1 MEDWGRLGLILIIL
15 NSNQWF
21 FKRIY
26 SILIQSLIF
35 SSCLVLPKTETGSV
49 KNCELETK
57 SWTLEVHEIGLNN
70 ECYGCGDFVRGIL
83 ECGGKSEEC
92 IAFVAGVSIGWT
104 VIAGSVVVSGNTIHW
119 LEKQGSCEDSFLNNS
134 VNKLYSSTVELGG
147 IVVNSSND
155 LIKYFSKT
163 WNGWTSCCWIIYFWW
178 W

>member
-1 MEDWGRLGLILIIL
+1 MSYFIYIEFNPMILQKYI
-15 NSNQWF
+15 F
-21 FKRIY
+21 
-26 SILIQSLIF
+26 ILIQSLIF
-35 SSCLVLPKTETGSV
+35 GSCLVLPKAETASV

-92 IAFVAGVSIGWT
+92 ITFVAGVSIGWT

-134 VNKLYSSTVELGG
+134 LNKLYSSTVELGG

-155 LIKYFSKT
+155 LINYFSKT
-163 WNGWTSCCWIIYFWW
+163 IKEQKD
-178 W
+178 

>member
-1 MEDWGRLGLILIIL
+1 MILQKNI
-15 NSNQWF
+15 F
-21 FKRIY
+21 
-26 SILIQSLIF
+26 ILIQSLIF
-35 SSCLVLPKTETGSV
+35 GSCLVLPKTETASV

-70 ECYGCGDFVRGIL
+70 ECYGCGDFVRGII

-92 IAFVAGVSIGWT
+92 ITFVAGVSIGWT

-134 VNKLYSSTVELGG
+134 LNKLYSSTVELGG

-155 LIKYFSKT
+155 LINYFSKT
-163 WNGWTSCCWIIYFWW
+163 SQEQKD
-178 W
+178 